1 MIGPFDMLWRLAL
14 AAVLGAVIG
23 INRERREWAAGMRT
37 HMLVSVG
44 AALAMIVSA
53 FGFNDVL
60 MREHVVL
67 DPSRIAAQVVSGIGF
82 LGAGTILFLQ
92 REQVVRGLTTAAGL
106 WATAAIGLAAGSGL
120 YLAAAMATAVIWLI
134 LAVLKPLER
143 RLFVRRSRGV
153 PRLRLRLGASAPLA
167 AVEALV
173 AGQHLPLRKMILR
186 RHDDG
191 EDRLDLL
198 FDIAVRDAQLL
209 ALAEELRKLD
219 GLQAVLLESAPG
231 TVRPPAD

>member
-1 MIGPFDMLWRLAL
+1 MIGPLDMLWRLAL
-14 AAVLGAVIG
+14 AALLGAVIG
-23 INRERREWAAGMRT
+23 VNRERHEWAAGMRT

-60 MREHVVL
+60 MRSHVVL

-143 RLFVRRSRGV
+143 RLFARRLRGV
-153 PRLRLRLGASAPLA
+153 PRLRLRLGAAAPLA

-173 AGQHLPLRKMILR
+173 ARQHLPLRKMILR

-198 FDIAVRDAQLL
+198 FDTAVRDTQLL

-219 GLQAVLLESAPG
+219 GLQAVSLESAPT
-231 TVRPPAD
+231 TVHPPAD

>member
-1 MIGPFDMLWRLAL
+1 MIGPLDMLWRLAL
-14 AAVLGAVIG
+14 AALLGAVIG
-23 INRERREWAAGMRT
+23 VNRERHEWAAGMRT

-60 MREHVVL
+60 MRSHVVL

-143 RLFVRRSRGV
+143 RLFARRLRGV
-153 PRLRLRLGASAPLA
+153 PRLRLRLGAAAPLA

-173 AGQHLPLRKMILR
+173 ARQHLPLRKMILR

-198 FDIAVRDAQLL
+198 FDTAVRDTQLL

-219 GLQAVLLESAPG
+219 GLQAVSLESAPT
-231 TVRPPAD
+231 TVHPPTD